1 MKKIL
6 NVYQTYD
13 DPPYGG
19 IEQSIRQYSYAFYK
33 YYNIKSE
40 ILFTST
46 KKKFKENNY
55 LSLRPTKYY
64 LKLSSCSIPSLSFYL
79 YFFKLKKNFDKIIFH
94 YPFPMQDFCSFF
106 LKKYEYSVYYHS
118 DIVRQKI
125 LNIIYTPLK
134 IFFLSRAKN
143 IFVSSEEYFKTSPT
157 LQRFKE
163 KVVIVPFIFSLDF
176 VNKREYTLP
185 FKKNNFYLYIGR
197 KRHYK
202 NFDNLIKAFK
212 KMKDKNLIF
221 VGDLNK
227 NEQKTLSSNIY
238 HYNYITDD
246 LKYFLIS
253 NSIAILLPSSNRAE
267 AFGYIL
273 LEAIALGKP
282 IISTN
287 LNNGILKL
295 FDYNEKLSFINFS
308 KEEIIKKIMNFDNHL
323 VHTMEKVLNI
333 FYSCRNSL

>member
-1 MKKIL
+1 M
-6 NVYQTYD
+6 
-13 DPPYGG
+13 
-19 IEQSIRQYSYAFYK
+19 
-33 YYNIKSE
+33 
-40 ILFTST
+40 
-46 KKKFKENNY
+46 
-55 LSLRPTKYY
+55 
-64 LKLSSCSIPSLSFYL
+64 
-79 YFFKLKKNFDKIIFH
+79 
-94 YPFPMQDFCSFF
+94 
-106 LKKYEYSVYYHS
+106 YYHS

-333 FYSCRNSL
+333 FYTHFDEKKIITKFYEILK